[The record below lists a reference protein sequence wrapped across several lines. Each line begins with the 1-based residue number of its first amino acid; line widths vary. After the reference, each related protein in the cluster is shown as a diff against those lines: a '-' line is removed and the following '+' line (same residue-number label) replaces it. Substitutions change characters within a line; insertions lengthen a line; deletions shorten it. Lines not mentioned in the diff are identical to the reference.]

1 MLVAY
6 GSYCRG
12 QHSAP
17 NELCVVKSTSAKP
30 NGAGTRWPLIRPN
43 ASHTT
48 ESVHRDI
55 AAIHVTVDIPML
67 DDVSRAC
74 ACFLIIL
81 AYMLGAQDMRNV
93 TTRFTTWQPG
103 GLRFGLR
110 LPVRR

>member
-1 MLVAY
+1 MLIAY

-30 NGAGTRWPLIRPN
+30 NGAGIRWPLIRPT

-48 ESVHRDI
+48 ESVHRGI
-55 AAIHVTVDIPML
+55 AAIHVTVDLPML

-74 ACFLIIL
+74 ACFLNIL

-93 TTRFTTWQPG
+93 TTRFTTCQPG